1 MQQKMKSKPIVLGLK
16 IIGLSALLVC
26 ACITLNATLPLLEA
40 IFFELQRNG
49 QATYF
54 DFMVRVMTN
63 SSIFFAILQ
72 VSLSVFLVIRLID
85 FK

>member
-1 MQQKMKSKPIVLGLK
+1 MQQKMKSKPMALGLK
-16 IIGLSALLVC
+16 IMGLSALLVC

-40 IFFELQRNG
+40 TYFELQRNG
-49 QATYF
+49 EVSYF
-54 DFMVRVMTN
+54 DFMVRVITN

>member
-1 MQQKMKSKPIVLGLK
+1 MQQKMKSKTMALGLK

-49 QATYF
+49 EVSYF
-54 DFMVRVMTN
+54 DFMVRVITN

-72 VSLSVFLVIRLID
+72 LSLSLFLVIRLID